1 LDPKTTYLEAEEK
14 ILSGSTRLCPIL
26 SKRSFTSEALT
37 KRIRLTIGLSVLFL
51 GSLSAHGF
59 CAQASSAAK
68 KRLDAELLRLEL
80 GTRIEQRC
88 NKHAMDTVR
97 REHRPMDPDEALS
110 QRLAS
115 RKKTEAV
122 CMQTELRFEAAAI
135 GIISDS
141 IASRPPT
148 DSTSKRSV
156 ISSGRP
162 CHEPSGGST
171 ISLRH
176 NGRLSSAG

>member
-37 KRIRLTIGLSVLFL
+37 KRIRLTIGLSVVFL

-97 REHRPMDPDEALS
+97 REHRPMDPDEGVVAAFGEPEEDGS
-110 QRLAS
+110 RLHADG
-115 RKKTEAV
+115 
-122 CMQTELRFEAAAI
+122 AAI
-135 GIISDS
+135 R
-141 IASRPPT
+141 SRG
-148 DSTSKRSV
+148 DWYHLGFDCVTSADGLDIKAFRYFLGPAV
-156 ISSGRP
+156 PRT
-162 CHEPSGGST
+162 EW
-171 ISLRH
+171 REH
-176 NGRLSSAG
+176 NLVTP